1 MNWSFADY
9 LIAAIMIIGFG
20 AVLTYFL
27 MRARHKYRHV
37 VVGVVL
43 LLFVL
48 LWAEMAVGLFGSP
61 IAGD

>member
-9 LIAAIMIIGFG
+9 LIAAILVIGFG
-20 AVLTYFL
+20 TVLTYFF
-27 MRARHKYRHV
+27 RRVRHTYRYV

-48 LWAEMAVGLFGSP
+48 LWAEMAVGIFGSP
-61 IAGD
+61 IAGE